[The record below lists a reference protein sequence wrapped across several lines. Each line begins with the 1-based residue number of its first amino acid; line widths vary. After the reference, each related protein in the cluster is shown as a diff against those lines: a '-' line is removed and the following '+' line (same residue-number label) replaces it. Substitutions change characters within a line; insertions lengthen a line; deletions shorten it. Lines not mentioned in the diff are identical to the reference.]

1 MNEVKSARLNQ
12 RHDLL
17 NALSI
22 QAIELAQQCFES
34 NELTPHIHFELEGC
48 VKSVD
53 NKKINFQQIN
63 HAFEQNGI
71 EGILVP
77 EYWHNQWEYVS
88 SFSGQ
93 SPLKEA
99 QNLTS
104 VIHWLP
110 QLFRQ
115 QGICET
121 LIQPVVWS
129 GDSAQLVG
137 GSKSIFKSL
146 DRQIHIPNAI
156 QINLSVSDNQGHNLI
171 AQGALG
177 EHIQLSLMNR
187 SLGCCLLY
195 LPEED
200 AFERL
205 KLKSVYGLE
214 DELCSPNNISG
225 GHQGSIALYR
235 QLGKHN
241 QKLGQEPLIVN
252 HFNEAIVS
260 SDNWQKTARIE
271 HRLGASS
278 QHYNAY
284 VNVLFALL
292 NMIEVIECQP
302 DDRSSSS
309 DKQFDR
315 SLPLSL
321 YDDNSEIGAIS
332 LFAQDT
338 WFEQAVNRLE
348 QRFQGVASE
357 SNSGLGTRI
366 KAAILTQYLGTEAII
381 FQN

>member
-1 MNEVKSARLNQ
+1 MNEVISVPLNQ
-12 RHDLL
+12 RHALL
-17 NALSI
+17 NALSTL
-22 QAIELAQQCFES
+22 AIDLAQKYFKL
-34 NELTPHIHFELEGC
+34 NELIPHIHFELEGC

-53 NKKINFQQIN
+53 NRKINFQQIN
-63 HAFEQNGI
+63 RAFEQKGV

-93 SPLKEA
+93 TPLKEA
-99 QNLTS
+99 QNLS
-104 VIHWLP
+104 FVINWLP

-115 QGICET
+115 QGISET

-137 GSKSIFKSL
+137 GSKQILKSL

-156 QINLSVSDNQGHNLI
+156 QINLSVSDKKGRNLI
-171 AQGALG
+171 AQGPLG

-187 SLGCCLLY
+187 SRGCCLLY
-195 LPEED
+195 LPEQD

-214 DELCSPNNISG
+214 DELCSPNDISG

-252 HFNEAIVS
+252 HFNEVIVS

-278 QHYNAY
+278 KHYNAY

-292 NMIEVIECQP
+292 NVIEAIECNS
-302 DDRSSSS
+302 DERKKSS
-309 DKQFDR
+309 DKLSDMT
-315 SLPLSL
+315 LPLSL
-321 YDDNSEIGAIS
+321 HDENEELGAVS

-338 WFEQAVNRLE
+338 WFEQAVNKLE
-348 QRFQGVASE
+348 KRFQGVDCCSGT
-357 SNSGLGTRI
+357 GLGTRI
-366 KAAILTQYLGTEAII
+366 KTAILALYIGNEAII
-381 FQN
+381 HKN